1 LDIAIGGQFLIPD
14 FNAAAQFYVPL
25 SYTKIRFFGRLEPHL
40 YSHCR
45 YRADQSSAEI
55 AVFDVTIYADSG
67 EILVDIEGFHLKQVQ
82 VNALDSVPLKT
93 SPVALAVD
101 GSPYSVSKQDYESL
115 FETLLGFGIDPEDGA
130 KALQRVLSL
139 APLPSQIL
147 ISSMPFD
154 RYCAAVTDSQLNED
168 VVVTHENL
176 MDRPALATAFEALR
190 SPIEQSIADI
200 WQVALGINNLGR
212 HDGFFELGGHSLLLI
227 QIIARLKKRFSI
239 QVKMA
244 DLFEVTTIA
253 KWAEVI
259 GEPEIIQQS
268 PILPTDGAK
277 NGALAPGQSHYSD
290 LPPVVALKL
299 TDFELVDLT
308 TIEA

>member
-1 LDIAIGGQFLIPD
+1 
-14 FNAAAQFYVPL
+14 
-25 SYTKIRFFGRLEPHL
+25 
-40 YSHCR
+40 
-45 YRADQSSAEI
+45 
-55 AVFDVTIYADSG
+55 
-67 EILVDIEGFHLKQVQ
+67 
-82 VNALDSVPLKT
+82 
-93 SPVALAVD
+93 
-101 GSPYSVSKQDYESL
+101 
-115 FETLLGFGIDPEDGA
+115 
-130 KALQRVLSL
+130 
-139 APLPSQIL
+139 
-147 ISSMPFD
+147 
-154 RYCAAVTDSQLNED
+154 
-168 VVVTHENL
+168 